1 MNSWHLGFLGLH
13 IAPQVPF
20 VGSGEGE
27 VPWYR
32 VLSEKATKERLWEV
46 GGVVVVVMAT
56 ALLSQP
62 PR

>member
-1 MNSWHLGFLGLH
+1 MGLH